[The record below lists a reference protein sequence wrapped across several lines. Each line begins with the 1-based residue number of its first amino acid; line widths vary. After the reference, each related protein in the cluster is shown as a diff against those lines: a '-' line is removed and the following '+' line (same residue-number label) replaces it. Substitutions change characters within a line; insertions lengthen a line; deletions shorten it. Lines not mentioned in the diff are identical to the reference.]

1 MKVAN
6 FLPKNKIFLRKFAL
20 HTMLLL
26 EQRFYCSGFFGLAK
40 HCEEGIVNPMLTEQ
54 GKAKVEKTHK
64 KTLG

>member
-1 MKVAN
+1 
-6 FLPKNKIFLRKFAL
+6 
-20 HTMLLL
+20 MLLL

-40 HCEEGIVNPMLTEQ
+40 HCKGGIVDPMLTEQ

>member
-1 MKVAN
+1 
-6 FLPKNKIFLRKFAL
+6 
-20 HTMLLL
+20 MLFL

-40 HCEEGIVNPMLTEQ
+40 HCKGGIVDPMLTEQ